1 MTDLLVDPEPT
12 APRRSLVPILLGVG
26 AVVALLVGVFVV
38 LGDDD
43 EATIDDPVA
52 LISSAPDAAREAGTA
67 RMTMRTEMSGDG
79 MSVDMNGEGLVD
91 FVTGATSFEMSMM
104 GMSFEMR
111 MLDSTMYMRMPGV
124 VELPG
129 GAEWIAMPITIA
141 GNALGGPMT
150 PGGTGFLDSLRAVS
164 SDIEALGTSDVNGV
178 EAHGYRF
185 VIDVTAAMEQVP
197 DQYREDVDAALSQ
210 LEGMGMSEMPTEVW
224 VTDGGLPVRE
234 VITMT
239 SSLFDMELTMDWT
252 DFGVDVDIE
261 APPADTTLTV
271 TDQRE
276 LETLLGG
283 VAG

>member
-12 APRRSLVPILLGVG
+12 APRRSIVPILLGVG
-26 AVVALLVGVFVV
+26 VVVALLVGVVVV

-52 LISSAPDAAREAGTA
+52 LISNAPDAAREAGTA
-67 RMTMRTEMSGDG
+67 RMTMRTEMSSDG

-111 MLDSTMYMRMPGV
+111 MLDSTLYMRMPGV
-124 VELPG
+124 VALPG

-164 SDIEALGTSDVNGV
+164 SDIEELGTSDVNGV

-185 VIDVTAAMEQVP
+185 VIDVAAAMEQVP

-224 VTDGGLPVRE
+224 VTDAGLPVRE

-252 DFGVDVDIE
+252 DFGVDADIE
-261 APPADTTLTV
+261 APPADITLTV

-276 LETLLGG
+276 LEALLGG